1 MVLSQDLNEYNKYLE
16 ISSYAVYL
24 GISPKNFRIMVMHG
38 PFLCPK
44 GHDLLIQV

>member
-1 MVLSQDLNEYNKYLE
+1 MVLSQDLNDYNKYLE

-38 PFLCPK
+38 LLKSFK
-44 GHDLLIQV
+44 LLIKCLK